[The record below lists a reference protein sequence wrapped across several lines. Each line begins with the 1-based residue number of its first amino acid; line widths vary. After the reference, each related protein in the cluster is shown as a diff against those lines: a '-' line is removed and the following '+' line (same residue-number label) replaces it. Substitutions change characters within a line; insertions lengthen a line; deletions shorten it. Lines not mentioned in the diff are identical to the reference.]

1 MNLRTFF
8 YTVFAL
14 IVVFLG
20 LFIWSSYRYYE
31 TVHADDPIDPVLV
44 ATSGLSKV
52 IRGDLTYELSESEE
66 YNLLDKDIIETG
78 IESKATITWP
88 DKSITRL
95 GPNTRIV
102 IEKMYASLNY
112 DSIKIAYNL
121 ERWKVWNTII
131 RTFVGDS
138 YFEVILP
145 KESIVAWVRGTTF
158 EINLDNKYIHAV
170 SHSTLLSQKGQK
182 IEIFPWEIVDS
193 ENILIKRGKEWLDTT
208 WNEWNSSADFIYDS
222 LEKLEIDN
230 RIKNL
235 TKDIGKWNIGNISR
249 NVLSNIAWF
258 EDIKIAEYL
267 DTNRIDKLT
276 DISTD
281 SLLSYYQK
289 LGNFSHPETKETL
302 RKSILSVENS
312 TIAKFRD
319 WLEVQA
325 FWESLDNWILTE
337 TTKHYLEKKWVNIN
351 DFTTKFKDGVKN
363 DLDTF
368 ENSLSGALKSIF

>member
-121 ERWKVWNTII
+121 ER
-131 RTFVGDS
+131 
-138 YFEVILP
+138 
-145 KESIVAWVRGTTF
+145 
-158 EINLDNKYIHAV
+158 
-170 SHSTLLSQKGQK
+170 
-182 IEIFPWEIVDS
+182 
-193 ENILIKRGKEWLDTT
+193 
-208 WNEWNSSADFIYDS
+208 
-222 LEKLEIDN
+222 
-230 RIKNL
+230 
-235 TKDIGKWNIGNISR
+235 
-249 NVLSNIAWF
+249 
-258 EDIKIAEYL
+258 
-267 DTNRIDKLT
+267 
-276 DISTD
+276 
-281 SLLSYYQK
+281 
-289 LGNFSHPETKETL
+289 
-302 RKSILSVENS
+302 
-312 TIAKFRD
+312 
-319 WLEVQA
+319 
-325 FWESLDNWILTE
+325 
-337 TTKHYLEKKWVNIN
+337 
-351 DFTTKFKDGVKN
+351 
-363 DLDTF
+363 
-368 ENSLSGALKSIF
+368 

>member
-44 ATSGLSKV
+44 ATTGLSKI
-52 IRGDLTYELSESEE
+52 IRWDFTYELSESEE

-78 IESKATITWP
+78 IESKATIIWP

-138 YFEVILP
+138 YFEVTLP

-170 SHSTLLSQKGQK
+170 SHSTLLTQKENRL
-182 IEIFPWEIVDS
+182 EILPWEIVDS
-193 ENILIKRGKEWLDTT
+193 ENIIIKKGKEWLDTT

-235 TKDIGKWNIGNISR
+235 TKDVGKWNIGNISR

-368 ENSLSGALKSIF
+368 ENSLSGTLKSIF